1 MPLTTI
7 DPDCLQ
13 LRKGGISVRQLQ
25 NNHQHAVASTTE
37 TMNQGRWT
45 ILLAG
50 FLLSL
55 MGGMSYAW
63 GSFVVPLVTDWGWTA
78 TQASLPFTVLIIV
91 FAITMIP
98 AGWIQDKIGPRK
110 VATWGAI
117 QFLVGYAL
125 SGLLRWLPHPG
136 WLIFSYGFVVGIAC
150 GLTYSCIA
158 PTARKWYPDRPG
170 FAVSTA
176 VMGFGLAAVVFS
188 PVKRLIIDR
197 FGVDGTFLVLSVFIA
212 TIAFI
217 GARLIKNPPADYH
230 VNDGPG
236 KGKKTLSKVADVPP
250 GRFVRTPVFYLL
262 WLALAMV
269 IGGGLTAIGL
279 IPAYGEI
286 KLALEPALAATA
298 ISAYALTNGLGR
310 PVVGYLSD
318 KVGTIRIMTVVYI
331 IQAIVFLLLPWVAVN
346 LPLLI
351 LCSLLLG
358 LGYATTFAL
367 FPVLVSAGFG
377 TKYLGLNYGLVFSAF
392 ALGAI
397 TSLIGSKLLD
407 ITDSFTPAFL
417 LAGTTTVIGLILI
430 RLLSAKLLIHNKD
443 IHQ

>member
-1 MPLTTI
+1 MSQMPKEVL
-7 DPDCLQ
+7 DQEVLGSEHEKQ
-13 LRKGGISVRQLQ
+13 R
-25 NNHQHAVASTTE
+25 
-37 TMNQGRWT
+37 RWT
-45 ILLAG
+45 ILLSG

-63 GSFVVPLVTDWGWTA
+63 GSFVVPLVKDWGWTA
-78 TQASLPFTVLIIV
+78 TQAVLPFTVLIIV

-98 AGWIQDKIGPRK
+98 AGWVQDKIGPRK
-110 VATWGAI
+110 VATLGALL
-117 QFLVGYAL
+117 FFVGYAL
-125 SGLLRWLPHPG
+125 SGLLHWIPRPG
-136 WLIFSYGFVVGIAC
+136 WLVFSYGVVVGIAC

-188 PVKRLIIDR
+188 PFQRLMINQL
-197 FGVDGTFLVLSVFIA
+197 GVNGTFWVLSVFVTTVA
-212 TIAFI
+212 LF
-217 GARLIKNPPADYH
+217 GARLIKNPPDGYRLAS
-230 VNDGPG
+230 VND
-236 KGKKTLSKVADVPP
+236 KTIKPVTKVEDVHPKQ
-250 GRFVRTPVFYLL
+250 FIRTPIFYLL

-286 KLALEPALAATA
+286 KLALEPTIAATA

-310 PVVGYLSD
+310 PFVGYLSD
-318 KVGTIRIMTVVYI
+318 RVGTIRIMTVIYI

-346 LPLLI
+346 LGLLI
-351 LCSLLLG
+351 VCALLLG

-367 FPVLVSAGFG
+367 FPVLVSSRFG

-392 ALGAI
+392 AIGAL

-407 ITDSFTPAFL
+407 ITQSFTPAFL
-417 LAGTTTVIGLILI
+417 LAGITTVIGLILL
-430 RLLSAKLLIHNKD
+430 RLLNRMI
-443 IHQ
+443 

>member
-1 MPLTTI
+1 MDQIQKENLNKKTI
-7 DPDCLQ
+7 VSENDEY
-13 LRKGGISVRQLQ
+13 R
-25 NNHQHAVASTTE
+25 
-37 TMNQGRWT
+37 RWT

-63 GSFVVPLVTDWGWTA
+63 GSFVVPLVKVWGWTA
-78 TQASLPFTVLIIV
+78 TQAVLPFTVLIIV

-117 QFLVGYAL
+117 LFFVGYML
-125 SGLLRWLPHPG
+125 SGLLKWFPYPAWLV
-136 WLIFSYGFVVGIAC
+136 FSYGFIVGIAC

-170 FAVSTA
+170 FAVSTG

-188 PVKRLIIDR
+188 PFKRLMIDNL
-197 FGVDGTFLVLSVFIA
+197 GVDGTFLVLAVVVT
-212 TIAFI
+212 TIALA
-217 GARLIKNPPADYH
+217 GARLIKNPPEGYNSLN
-230 VNDGPG
+230 VNKSTKNNTVNVVTEVEDI
-236 KGKKTLSKVADVPP
+236 PP
-250 GRFVRTPVFYLL
+250 GRFIRTPVFYLL

-286 KLALEPALAATA
+286 ELGLEPTIAALA
-298 ISAYALTNGLGR
+298 ISAYAFTNGFGR
-310 PVVGYLSD
+310 PIVGLLSD
-318 KVGTIRIMTVVYI
+318 RIGTIRIMTFVYI
-331 IQAIVFLLLPWVAVN
+331 IQAVVFLSLPWVAVN
-346 LPLLI
+346 FTLLV

-358 LGYATTFAL
+358 IGYATTFAL

-392 ALGAI
+392 AVGAL

-407 ITDSFTPAFL
+407 ITQSFTPAFL
-417 LAGTTTVIGLILI
+417 LAGITTVIGLILLRI
-430 RLLSAKLLIHNKD
+430 LNKR
-443 IHQ
+443 I